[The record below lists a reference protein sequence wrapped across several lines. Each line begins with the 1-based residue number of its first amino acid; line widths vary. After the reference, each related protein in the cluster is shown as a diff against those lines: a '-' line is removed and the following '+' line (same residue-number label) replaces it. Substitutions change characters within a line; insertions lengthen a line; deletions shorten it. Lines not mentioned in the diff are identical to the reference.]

1 VTEPGGRAR
10 DLQALEVLHPNL
22 HRRYS
27 GVTTTILAVAPR
39 MAKLAKT
46 ALVGRMTAA
55 GVETIGLR
63 DVISLGASV
72 PPTRPRRIWHS
83 RRNDEMITALILR
96 RLFGLKL
103 GLVFT
108 SAAQRH
114 HTGLSRWLMG
124 QQDALICPSPEA
136 AGYLTRPC
144 TIVFHGVDP
153 ERYHPPADR
162 AADWAATGLPGKYGI
177 GVFGR
182 VRAQKGTDLFIE
194 AMVRLLPRHPD
205 FTAVVIG
212 LATPKDRPY
221 EEALRRKV
229 EQVGLA
235 DRIIFL
241 GELPAA
247 EVPGWFRKLS
257 IFVGPQRNEGF
268 GLTTLEA
275 MASGMAVVATTA
287 GAAAH
292 LVEEDVTGHLVAI
305 EDQGALNARL
315 DSLMADLQKVAA
327 FGIAGRARV
336 LERFAID
343 REAEGIFRVYE
354 SVWAKGARQPRV
366 DANISR

>member
-1 VTEPGGRAR
+1 MIDALGRR
-10 DLQALEVLHPNL
+10 PHLRTLEVLHPNL

-27 GVTTTILAVAPR
+27 GVTTTILAVAPH
-39 MAKLAKT
+39 MAKLART
-46 ALVGRMTAA
+46 ALVGRMTTP
-55 GVETIGLR
+55 GVDTIGLL
-63 DVISLGASV
+63 DVISLGSSV

-83 RRNDEMITALILR
+83 RRNDEMITALILK

-136 AGYLTRPC
+136 AAYLNRPC
-144 TIVFHGVDP
+144 TVVFHGVDAV
-153 ERYHPPADR
+153 RYHPPADR
-162 AADWAATGLPGKYGI
+162 AAAWATAGLPGKYGI

-221 EEALRRKV
+221 EDALKRKV
-229 EQVGLA
+229 EQAGLA
-235 DRIIFL
+235 GRIVFL

-247 EVPGWFRKLS
+247 DVPDWFRKLS

-292 LVEEDVTGHLVAI
+292 LVEEGVTGHLVGI
-305 EDQGALNARL
+305 ENQGALNAKL
-315 DSLMADLQKVAA
+315 DSLMADPQKVAS
-327 FGIAGRARV
+327 FGAAGRVRV
-336 LERFAID
+336 LERFAIN
-343 REAEGIFRVYE
+343 REAEGIFQVYE
-354 SVWAKGARQPRV
+354 TVWAKGAT
-366 DANISR
+366 

>member
-1 VTEPGGRAR
+1 VTDAGGRKAH
-10 DLQALEVLHPNL
+10 LHALEVLHPNL

-39 MAKLAKT
+39 MARLART
-46 ALVGRMTAA
+46 AMVGRMTTA
-55 GVETIGLR
+55 GVETIPLR
-63 DVISLGASV
+63 DVISLGSST
-72 PPTRPRRIWHS
+72 PPTRPFRIWHS
-83 RRNDEMITALILR
+83 RRNDEMITALVLR

-114 HTGLSRWLMG
+114 HTKLSQWLMG

-136 AGYLTRPC
+136 ASYLTRPC
-144 TIVFHGVDP
+144 TVVFHGVDA
-153 ERYHPPADR
+153 ERYHPPADH
-162 AADWAATGLPGKYGI
+162 AADWATTGLPGKYGI

-194 AMVRLLPRHPD
+194 AMIRLLPRHPD
-205 FTAVVIG
+205 YTAVVIG
-212 LATPKDRPY
+212 LATPKDKPY
-221 EEALRRKV
+221 EDALKRKV
-229 EQVGLA
+229 EQAGLP
-235 DRIIFL
+235 DRIVFL

-247 EVPGWFRKLS
+247 DVPGWFRKLS

-275 MASGMAVVATTA
+275 MASGLAVVATTA

-305 EDQGALNARL
+305 EDQGALNSRL
-315 DSLMADLQKVAA
+315 DGLMADPDRVAR
-327 FGIAGRARV
+327 FGAAGRERV
-336 LERFAID
+336 LEKFAID

-354 SVWAKGARQPRV
+354 RVWATAGR
-366 DANISR
+366 

>member
-1 VTEPGGRAR
+1 VTPD

-46 ALVGRMTAA
+46 ALVGRMTTP
-55 GVETIGLR
+55 GVETISLK
-63 DVISLGASV
+63 DVRSLKGSV
-72 PPTRPRRIWHS
+72 PPTRPFRIWHS
-83 RRNDEMITALILR
+83 RRNDEMLTALALR
-96 RLFGLKL
+96 HLFGLKL

-108 SAAQRH
+108 SAAQRK
-114 HTGLSRWLMG
+114 HTALSRWLMG
-124 QQDALICPSPEA
+124 RQDALICPSPEA
-136 AGYLTRPC
+136 ASYLTRPA
-144 TIVFHGVDP
+144 TVVFHGVDA
-153 ERYHPPADR
+153 ERYHPPQDR
-162 AADWAATGLPGKYGI
+162 AAEWARGGLPGQYGI

-182 VRAQKGTDLFIE
+182 VRPQKGTDLFIE
-194 AMVRLLPRHPD
+194 AMVKLLPRHPA

-212 LATPKDRPY
+212 LATPKDKPY
-221 EEALRRKV
+221 EDALKRKV
-229 EQVGLA
+229 AEAGLS

-247 EVPGWFRKLS
+247 GVPVWFRRLS

-268 GLTTLEA
+268 GLTSLEA

-287 GAAAH
+287 GAASH
-292 LVEEDVTGHLVAI
+292 LVEEGVTGHLVGI
-305 EDQGALNARL
+305 EEQGVLNLRL
-315 DSLMADLQKVAA
+315 DGLMADPARAA
-327 FGIAGRARV
+327 EFGAAGRVRV

-354 SVWAKGARQPRV
+354 SVWAIAPKTSDPA
-366 DANISR
+366 